1 MRQIPLRGAV
11 KDRLMSSQ
19 FSVGEPARRVF
30 ARIAD
35 VWSLSGEEQDAIL
48 GQPLESAFRLDGAA
62 GGIQAETLQRISYLL
77 GIYRA
82 LHAIFPNDD
91 QADSWIRRANKAPLF
106 GGLSALELMCTGKV
120 CDLASVRQYLDAQGP
135 FDL

>member
-1 MRQIPLRGAV
+1 
-11 KDRLMSSQ
+11 MSNE
-19 FSVGEPARRVF
+19 FSVSSPARRVF

-35 VWSLSGEEQDAIL
+35 VWSLSEEEQASIL
-48 GQPLESAFRLDGAA
+48 GQPVGVAFQIDDVSGD
-62 GGIQAETLQRISYLL
+62 IQTETLERVSCLI

-82 LHAIFPNDD
+82 LHAIFPIDD
-91 QADSWIRRANKAPLF
+91 QADRWIRRANQASPF
-106 GGLSALELMCTGKV
+106 GSLPALALMCTGRV

>member
-1 MRQIPLRGAV
+1 MAFQI
-11 KDRLMSSQ
+11 D
-19 FSVGEPARRVF
+19 
-30 ARIAD
+30 D
-35 VWSLSGEEQDAIL
+35 VSGD
-48 GQPLESAFRLDGAA
+48 
-62 GGIQAETLQRISYLL
+62 IQTETLERVSYLV

-91 QADSWIRRANKAPLF
+91 QADRWIRRANQASPF
-106 GGLSALELMCTGKV
+106 GCLPALALMYTGRV

>member
-1 MRQIPLRGAV
+1 
-11 KDRLMSSQ
+11 MSSE
-19 FSVGEPARRVF
+19 FSVNGPARRVF

-35 VWSLSGEEQDAIL
+35 VWSLSEEEQAAIL
-48 GQPLESAFRLDGAA
+48 GQPVGVAFQIDDVSGD
-62 GGIQAETLQRISYLL
+62 IQIETLERVSYLV

-91 QADSWIRRANKAPLF
+91 QADRWIRRANKAPLF
-106 GGLSALELMCTGKV
+106 GGLPALALMCTGRV
-120 CDLASVRQYLDAQGP
+120 CDLASVRQHLDAQGP

>member
-1 MRQIPLRGAV
+1 
-11 KDRLMSSQ
+11 MSSE

-30 ARIAD
+30 ARIAY
-35 VWSLSGEEQDAIL
+35 VWSLSEEEQDAIL
-48 GQPLESAFRLDGAA
+48 GQPVESAFQLDAVA
-62 GGIQAETLQRISYLL
+62 DGIQAETLQRVSYLI

-82 LHAIFPNDD
+82 LHAIFPDDD
-91 QADSWIRRANKAPLF
+91 QADNWVRRANKAPLF
-106 GGLSALELMCTGKV
+106 GGLSALELMCAGKV